1 MNQTFNI
8 SIFTENTVG
17 MLNRITIIFT
27 RRHINIESIT
37 ASESEMKGIHR
48 YTIVV
53 NVSLDQ
59 VKKVVAQIEKQ
70 VEVVKAFYHSD
81 EEVIYQELAL
91 FKIPTEMFV
100 QEGGVE
106 RIIRAHHIRV
116 LTIEKEFVVLEK
128 AGRPEELTLLFNE
141 LKPYGLLE
149 FVRSGRIAITKPMKT
164 LDKYMMDLRSGFVM
178 ND

>member
-1 MNQTFNI
+1 MVQTFNI

-37 ASESEMKGIHR
+37 ASESEIKGIHR

-53 NVSLDQ
+53 NVELDL

-70 VEVVKAFYHSD
+70 IEVVKAFYHTD
-81 EEVIYQELAL
+81 EDVIYQELAL
-91 FKIPTEMFV
+91 FKLPTEIFI

-106 RIIRAHHIRV
+106 RTIRAHNIR
-116 LTIEKEFVVLEK
+116 I
-128 AGRPEELTLLFNE
+128 N
-141 LKPYGLLE
+141 PYKWVDEIISQNQSRVSCCCEVIVKFGLN
-149 FVRSGRIAITKPMKT
+149 V
-164 LDKYMMDLRSGFVM
+164 
-178 ND
+178 

>member
-1 MNQTFNI
+1 MKQTYNI

-37 ASESEMKGIHR
+37 ASESEMSGVHR

-59 VKKVVAQIEKQ
+59 VKKVVGQIEKQ
-70 VEVVKAFYHSD
+70 VEVLKAFYHSD
-81 EEVIYQELAL
+81 EEVVYQELAL
-91 FKIPTEMFV
+91 FKIPMNLFV
-100 QEGGVE
+100 RNAEVE
-106 RIIRAHHIRV
+106 QIIRAHQIRV
-116 LTIEKEFVVLEK
+116 LTIEEDFIVLEK
-128 AGRPEELTLLFNE
+128 SAQPEEISQLFETLQPF
-141 LKPYGLLE
+141 GLLE

-164 LDKYMMDLRSGFVM
+164 LDHYVHELKSGIVL

>member
-1 MNQTFNI
+1 MAQTYNI

-37 ASESEMKGIHR
+37 ASESEIIGIHR

-53 NVSLDQ
+53 NVELDL

-70 VEVVKAFYHSD
+70 IEVVKAFYHAD

-91 FKIPTEMFV
+91 FKLPMEIFI

-106 RIIRAHHIRV
+106 RTIRAHHIRV
-116 LTIEKEFVVLEK
+116 LTMEKEFVVLEK
-128 AGRPEELTLLFNE
+128 TGRPEELNLLYNE

-149 FVRSGRIAITKPMKT
+149 FVRSGRIAVTKPMKT
-164 LDKYMMDLRSGFVM
+164 LEEYLTDLRSGIVF
-178 ND
+178 NG